1 MSKKVFIVLE
11 TARQP
16 GRSQLIGILRGINA
30 GRLDWEIDIVPSRRK
45 ASTAAV
51 KRALSARADGVIL
64 AHPVGPGVP
73 EQLQRQGKP
82 TVFMDVLSQ
91 SNIPTVPTSR
101 YLRVD
106 DAAIGRA
113 AARHFLSLGNFRSF
127 AFVHDPRDEIWTRE
141 RQAAFVATL
150 AEAEH
155 TCKTFTSSAAAAET
169 AAPHTGGAR
178 LSRPHELP
186 TFLRRLPLPAA
197 VLAASDLVAAD
208 VLHACETANLAIP
221 DDVAVLGVDNDIG
234 LCNRL
239 VPRLSSIEPDFEE
252 EGFRAVIALENLFG
266 NKIEIDD
273 KPLADV
279 RLVERESTKP
289 LPPATRLV
297 DRALA
302 FIDGNYRTPIT
313 PRDVARQLGVS
324 RRLIDLR
331 FRQLQH
337 ETLLATINKRRLEA
351 LCKMLRE
358 ESGSMRDLIA
368 ACGFG
373 SAVRAAHLFK
383 STYGISMSGYRS
395 KCRNMV

>member
-11 TARQP
+11 TAGQP
-16 GRSQLIGILRGINA
+16 GRAQLIGILRGINA

-73 EQLQRQGKP
+73 EQLQRQKKP

-91 SNIPTVPTSR
+91 SNMPTVSTSR

-113 AARHFLSLGNFRSF
+113 AARHFLTLGNFRSF
-127 AFVHDPRDEIWTRE
+127 AFVHDPRNEIWTRE
-141 RQAAFVATL
+141 RQAAFATTL
-150 AEAEH
+150 AEAGH
-155 TCKTFTSSAAAAET
+155 VCKTYTSSAAAAET
-169 AAPHTGGAR
+169 AAPHTGGSR
-178 LSRPHELP
+178 LSRPHELSA
-186 TFLRRLPLPAA
+186 FLRGLPLPVA
-197 VLAASDLVAAD
+197 VMAASDLVATS
-208 VLHACETANLAIP
+208 VLRACEEARLSVP
-221 DDVAVLGVDNDIG
+221 DNIAVLGVDNDIS
-234 LCNRL
+234 LCTRST
-239 VPRLSSIEPDFEE
+239 PRLSSIEPDFEE

-266 NKIEIDD
+266 NNIQINE
-273 KPLADV
+273 KPMADV

-302 FIDGNYRTPIT
+302 FITANYHAPIT
-313 PRDVARQLGVS
+313 PRDVASHLGVS

-337 ETLLATINKRRLEA
+337 ETLLSAITRLRLNA
-351 LCKMLRE
+351 LCNLLKE
-358 ESGSMRDLIA
+358 ESGSLKKLTA
-368 ACGFG
+368 ECGFG
-373 SAVRAAHLFK
+373 SVVRAAHLFK
-383 STYGISMSGYRS
+383 GTFGLSMSVYRKS
-395 KCRNMV
+395 HCG